1 MRLHA
6 CVQVARREHPA
17 ACVHARRQ
25 SNVWSRPS
33 HAVLTQSSDC
43 ICSTLHAPMLSVI
56 SEPEPHQS
64 ILRWIP
70 RIHDAKPD
78 KSLHRQV
85 PDASLVWFQSKAEL
99 TFASPAGST
108 PVHERGLEVRDPVI
122 CSVDAGFGN
131 KSDLGHRGKVA
142 YVQRYPTCDDFIC
155 TEVPSLR
162 CVLRTEVLESRKPSV
177 IRVRGPARFRRHLLD
192 VSLSSVT
199 TKTLHSGPHKQ
210 NESISPTFPPN
221 PSLGPTLSPPL
232 STNTKN

>member
-131 KSDLGHRGKVA
+131 KSDLGHR
-142 YVQRYPTCDDFIC
+142 
-155 TEVPSLR
+155 
-162 CVLRTEVLESRKPSV
+162 EVLESRKPSV

-199 TKTLHSGPHKQ
+199 TKTLHS
-210 NESISPTFPPN
+210 
-221 PSLGPTLSPPL
+221 
-232 STNTKN
+232 